1 MASIRRG
8 YSDDFTLKNNSV
20 GIGTSTGQ
28 EALDVV
34 DGAVKGQDLKVTGI
48 SSFTAYE
55 GFLRADH
62 QIAENTTLS
71 FDQGSSASLS
81 GEIIVGTG
89 QTVTINTVQD
99 DPLGPE
105 LITNGNFDS
114 DVSGWTAGT
123 NTAVALD
130 GGRIKI
136 TNSTTV
142 YGSAYQDI
150 TVVPGETYVIN
161 VHYVGGTGSGN
172 YHVGD
177 AVTTN
182 KYLSAASGKKA
193 FTPESTIVRIVLNVG
208 GNTSGHYVLFD
219 SVTVKKEN
227 NVSDKTTRAGGS
239 EIECLKVYNTF
250 TPPSGGTNER
260 PYAPKPGELYY
271 NYDFKTIE
279 FFDGYGWRQ
288 VDNTTSS
295 GRSVWAGGYIDGNVR
310 TKEMML
316 INISTLGNS
325 TYFGDLNRNVGTDS
339 QGVGSAVRGIF
350 GGGYGVQTP
359 GGSTG
364 RLDDIDYITLAS
376 EGNGIDFGNLTVA
389 RNGFGAVSSSTR
401 GIFAGGASN
410 QGSPGATNSTN
421 VMEYVEISTTG
432 NALDFGD
439 LVKERITSGGL
450 VNNAT
455 RGIFGAGD
463 DFHTPGW
470 QGTALGQ
477 LDSINMSSKGN
488 SVDFGNDA
496 VSRIIGGGCSNEV
509 RGCWGGGYISPLI
522 SSGDAARETGRAM
535 TFITISSFGNA
546 VEFGTLSCGARSY
559 IGAASTKTR
568 GIWTGGSS
576 YPVHHNEIDYIQF
589 ASLGD
594 TLDFGDLHRNKG
606 YMNGSTSDSHGGLGG
621 F

>member
-20 GIGTSTGQ
+20 GIGTSAGQ

-34 DGAVKGQDLKVTGI
+34 GGTVKGQDLKVIGV

-71 FDQGSSASLS
+71 FDQGPSASLS
-81 GEIIVGTG
+81 GEIIVGAG
-89 QTVTINTVQD
+89 VTVTIASVG
-99 DPLGPE
+99 LG
-105 LITNGNFDS
+105 
-114 DVSGWTAGT
+114 
-123 NTAVALD
+123 
-130 GGRIKI
+130 
-136 TNSTTV
+136 TTV
-142 YGSAYQDI
+142 VGVGTLT
-150 TVVPGETYVIN
+150 TVN
-161 VHYVGGTGSGN
+161 
-172 YHVGD
+172 D
-177 AVTTN
+177 VTTTD
-182 KYLSAASGKKA
+182 
-193 FTPESTIVRIVLNVG
+193 F
-208 GNTSGHYVLFD
+208 
-219 SVTVKKEN
+219 
-227 NVSDKTTRAGGS
+227 TRAGGS

-279 FFDGYGWRQ
+279 FFDGNGWRQ
-288 VDNTTSS
+288 VDYTTSS
-295 GRSVWAGGYIDGNVR
+295 GRSVWAGGYTDGNVR
-310 TKEMML
+310 TKEIML

-339 QGVGSAVRGIF
+339 QGAGSAVRGIF
-350 GGGYGVQTP
+350 AGGYGVQTP
-359 GGSTG
+359 GGGSG
-364 RLDDIDYITLAS
+364 RLDDIEYVTLAS
-376 EGNGIDFGNLTVA
+376 EGNGIDFGNLTVP

-401 GIFAGGASN
+401 GIFAGGATNSM
-410 QGSPGATNSTN
+410 SPGNTQSTN
-421 VMEYVEISTTG
+421 TMEYVEISTLG
-432 NALDFGD
+432 SSLDFGD
-439 LVKERITSGGL
+439 LFKERICSGGL

-463 DFHTPGW
+463 DYHTPGW
-470 QGTALGQ
+470 QGTSLGQ
-477 LDSINMSSKGN
+477 LDAINMASKGN

-496 VSRIIGGGCSNEV
+496 ICRIIAGGCSNEV
-509 RGCWGGGYISPLI
+509 RGCWGGGYVSSLI
-522 SSGDAARETGRAM
+522 SSGTAQKEAARAM
-535 TFITISSFGNA
+535 TFVTISSFGNA
-546 VEFGTLSCGARSY
+546 VEFGTLTSGWRSY

-568 GIWTGGSS
+568 GIWTGGSQ
-576 YPVHHNEIDYIQF
+576 YPVHHKTIDYIQF

-594 TLDFGDLHRNKG
+594 TLDFGELYRNKG